1 MGGAYCIFIYKW
13 QAFFYALI
21 YKLRKWWVYAKKNL
35 KRNIR
40 FRRYFLK
47 RIKLT
52 IMLDGVGQFR
62 AWSSNEVTYSSSIFS
77 RAETVLPF
85 RNWIKAV
92 LAVEGHFKIKHFN
105 ILQYGGRMFWD
116 NVLYFQI
123 HTNWICRAWHV
134 QKTSGS
140 FKDTCPF

>member
-1 MGGAYCIFIYKW
+1 MADLFLC
-13 QAFFYALI
+13 I

-77 RAETVLPF
+77 RAETVLPV